1 MDANYEL
8 LNIPKQCRL
17 KNRIAL
23 NLIYK
28 ASELTTREQKDF
40 SRSVDKIYLIAEI
53 NSSNC
58 NYLALTDEELR
69 YETIQ
74 FIYVHLLKND
84 SIENIDMLLHRL
96 FPNPIILI
104 YDYDNKY
111 SYSSAMKRI
120 NKVDNSKAVVSDIYN
135 TSFNVQPNFYEKI
148 SSTFSNRNIKTI
160 YELYKNIDDSI
171 YYQMLYQVTNKFEYS
186 LSIDEIKE
194 KYKQIDELQKENKQL
209 KAIYNS
215 EKNKAKQMEIYMKIK
230 KNDNLIE
237 RIIDEIEV

>member
-1 MDANYEL
+1 MDGNYEL

-28 ASELTTREQKDF
+28 ELELTTKEQKDF

-58 NYLALTDEELR
+58 NYLALVNEELR

-74 FIYVHLLKND
+74 FIYVHLLQNN
-84 SIENIDMLLHRL
+84 SIENVDMLLHRL
-96 FPNPIILI
+96 FPNPVILI
-104 YDYDNKY
+104 YDYDSKY

-120 NKVDNSKAVVSDIYN
+120 NKVDNSKAVISDIYN
-135 TSFNVQPNFYEKI
+135 TSFNVQPNFYENI
-148 SSTFSNRNIKTI
+148 TSIFSNRNIKTI

-171 YYQMLYQVTNKFEYS
+171 YYQMLYQITKKKIIQF
-186 LSIDEIKE
+186 SIRCITEITLFNF
-194 KYKQIDELQKENKQL
+194 YFITQNHQK
-209 KAIYNS
+209 S
-215 EKNKAKQMEIYMKIK
+215 F
-230 KNDNLIE
+230 
-237 RIIDEIEV
+237 

>member
-1 MDANYEL
+1 MDNVYGL

-28 ASELTTREQKDF
+28 VAELTTKEQKEL
-40 SRSVDKIYLIAEI
+40 SQLVDKIYLIAEI

-58 NYLALTDEELR
+58 NYLALVDEELR

-74 FIYVHLLKND
+74 VIYVHLLKND
-84 SIENIDMLLHRL
+84 NIENIDIVLHRL
-96 FPNPIILI
+96 FPNPIILV

-120 NKVDNSKAVVSDIYN
+120 NKIDNSKAVVSDIYN
-135 TSFNVQPNFYEKI
+135 TSFDVQPNFYENI
-148 SSTFSNRNIKTI
+148 TNIFSNRNIKTI

-171 YYQMLYQVTNKFEYS
+171 YYQMLYQITKKFEYS

-194 KYKQIDELQKENKQL
+194 KYKQIDELERENRQL
-209 KAIYNS
+209 KTIYNS